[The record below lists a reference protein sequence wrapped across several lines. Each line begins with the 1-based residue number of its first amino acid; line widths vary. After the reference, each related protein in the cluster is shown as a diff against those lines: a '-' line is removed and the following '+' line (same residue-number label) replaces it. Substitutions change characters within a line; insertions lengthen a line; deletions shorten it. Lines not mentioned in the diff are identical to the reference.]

1 MVAVHSI
8 NMWICMIGPSFA
20 AGLTSHLDAFS
31 VMLPGLWCQ
40 ALSPLLLA
48 YYPSIGS
55 AIVWV
60 AFLSIGEVIWSP
72 RQSAWVANLA
82 PDGREGVFLALLSLK
97 SLVTALPS
105 TALNGWLNAAF
116 QPNCPECRDPT
127 GHFCW
132 LPRALN
138 ESVAVC
144 ATGHSKFDT
153 ACIGDGYGSE
163 LHHRLGSGEGMFHGL
178 NCPST
183 CVQCPGWEGH
193 ADLMWLIVLLSSVTS
208 PVLVHLS
215 LKFLR
220 GPGD

>member
-1 MVAVHSI
+1 
-8 NMWICMIGPSFA
+8 MIGPSIA

-97 SLVTALPS
+97 SLLFSYCIKTI
-105 TALNGWLNAAF
+105 
-116 QPNCPECRDPT
+116 
-127 GHFCW
+127 H
-132 LPRALN
+132 
-138 ESVAVC
+138 AV
-144 ATGHSKFDT
+144 
-153 ACIGDGYGSE
+153 SE
-163 LHHRLGSGEGMFHGL
+163 IH
-178 NCPST
+178 
-183 CVQCPGWEGH
+183 
-193 ADLMWLIVLLSSVTS
+193 ITS
-208 PVLVHLS
+208 PTDE
-215 LKFLR
+215 KKKA
-220 GPGD
+220 GI